1 MIRDW
6 LELIRVPNVF
16 TAIADVTM
24 GYFVVTRAAD
34 FDASAGL
41 TLGLLIAASSLLYS
55 AGMVLN
61 DVFDHDEDCRDRPDR
76 PLPSGRISHSAAS
89 RLGWGLLAGGAAAT
103 FLVSFLTARWGALI
117 CGVGLCVLIW
127 KYNATLKRHAVPG
140 PLALGACRFLNV
152 LLGMSVVELTIN
164 LTPIAA
170 VIGLYIVGVSIMARR
185 EADVDD
191 SGTVARGPIVL
202 GMALSIAAVASL
214 AWLPDWLHEQQ
225 PILVRPGHWQAFV
238 LVMSLL
244 AAWRFLRAL
253 VDPRPGVVQG
263 TVGQGIAALIVL
275 DAGITLAVAG
285 IGPGLAVLAL
295 IVPNTL
301 LRRWFYQT

>member
-16 TAIADVTM
+16 TAIADVMM
-24 GYFVVTRAAD
+24 GYFVVMRAAD
-34 FDASAGL
+34 FDVSAGL
-41 TLGLLIAASSLLYS
+41 TLGLLIAASSLFYS
-55 AGMVLN
+55 AGMALN
-61 DVFDHDEDCRDRPDR
+61 DVFDYEEDCRDRADR
-76 PLPSGRISHSAAS
+76 PLPSGRISRSAAS
-89 RLGWGLLAGGAAAT
+89 RLGWGLLLGGAAAS

-127 KYNATLKRHAVPG
+127 KYNATIKRHAVAG
-140 PLALGACRFLNV
+140 PLALGACRFFNV
-152 LLGMSVVELTIN
+152 LLGMSVVELTVN

-170 VIGLYIVGVSIMARR
+170 VIGLYIVGVSFMARR

-191 SGTVARGPIVL
+191 SGVVPRGPILL
-202 GMALSIAAVASL
+202 GMALSIAAVAFL
-214 AWLPDWLHEQQ
+214 AWLPAWQ
-225 PILVRPGHWQAFV
+225 PDAGQFFVQPGHWQAFV

-253 VDPRPGVVQG
+253 VDPRPGVVQRA
-263 TVGQGIAALIVL
+263 VGQSIAALIVL

-285 IGPGLAVLAL
+285 IVPGLAVLAL
-295 IVPNTL
+295 IVPITL